1 MGAAA
6 DLWKGHGCVYETNK
20 FEAYEFETNKVK
32 TNEFET
38 DKVETKNYAVCCFE
52 KYFPLEFFIMLPDS
66 FFAID
71 YFLVFRGQCHYEVRI
86 FFFPKRMESGCL
98 HIFV

>member
-52 KYFPLEFFIMLPDS
+52 KYLRL
-66 FFAID
+66 
-71 YFLVFRGQCHYEVRI
+71 
-86 FFFPKRMESGCL
+86 
-98 HIFV
+98 